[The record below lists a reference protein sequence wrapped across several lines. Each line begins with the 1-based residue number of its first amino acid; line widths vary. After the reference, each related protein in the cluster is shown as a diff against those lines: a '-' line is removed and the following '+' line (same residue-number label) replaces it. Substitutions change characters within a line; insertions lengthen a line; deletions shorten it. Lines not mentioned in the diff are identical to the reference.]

1 MDLSKKGELSM
12 KMKRLIS
19 VILAAVTS
27 TAMLAGCSGGTSSQ
41 QASAPDT
48 SEAPPAVTDTVI
60 DEIDTTLTPLE
71 FTAGIKV
78 GWNLGNTLDAN
89 GGTGLSTE
97 TSWGN
102 PKTTPELI
110 KAVKDA
116 GFNAVRIPTTWE
128 PHMDESGNIDL
139 EWMTRVKEVVDYAYD
154 LDMYV
159 ILNMHHEEWH
169 YPSNDNKEACAAK
182 LKTAW
187 TQIANEFIG
196 YDEHLIFEG
205 MNEPRWKNTEW
216 EWNGGNEEG
225 REVVNY
231 LNGVFVDAVRAT
243 GGNNEHR
250 FLMVCPYAANCS
262 ESALSALQLPDDDR
276 LIVSVH
282 AYIPYTFAL
291 AEHGT
296 HMWVADKSG
305 CVSDI
310 DTLAEVLDRLFIS
323 KGTAVIIGETGAMGR
338 YYVKKVE
345 TTAEG
350 TAEAETVTK
359 VNDEFRSAWA
369 EYYFGKFKEIG
380 VPCFWWDNGAF
391 LSGETFGLI
400 KRSTCEWRYPDVV
413 DGIMKG
419 AGVK

>member
-1 MDLSKKGELSM
+1 M
-12 KMKRLIS
+12 KFKRLSSLIM
-19 VILAAVTS
+19 AAVTG
-27 TAMLAGCSGGTSSQ
+27 TVMLAGCAGSTSSQ
-41 QASAPDT
+41 ESTDLPET
-48 SEAPPAVTDTVI
+48 SEAPSAVVETVN
-60 DEIDTTLTPLE
+60 DEIDTTLAPLE
-71 FTAGIKV
+71 FTANIKV

-110 KAVKDA
+110 KAIKDA
-116 GFNAVRIPTTWE
+116 GFNAVRVPTTWE

-139 EWMTRVKEVVDYAYD
+139 EWLARVKEVVNYAYD

-169 YPSNDNKEACAAK
+169 YPSYDNKESCETK
-182 LKTAW
+182 MRVAW

-196 YDEHLIFEG
+196 YDERLIFEG
-205 MNEPRWKNTEW
+205 MNEPRWKNTQW

-231 LNGVFVDAVRAT
+231 LNNVFVETVRAT

-250 FLMVCPYAANCS
+250 FLMVCPYAANSS
-262 ESALSALQLPDDDR
+262 ESALAALQLPEDDR

-282 AYIPYTFAL
+282 AYIPYSFAL
-291 AEHGT
+291 QDGGT
-296 HMWVADKSG
+296 YLWIESKAASIN
-305 CVSDI
+305 DI
-310 DTLAEVLDRLFIS
+310 NTLAEVLDRLFIS
-323 KGTAVIIGETGAMGR
+323 KGTAVIIGETGAMSR
-338 YYVKKVE
+338 YYTKTVE

-350 TAEAETVTK
+350 TAEAETITK
-359 VNDEFRSAWA
+359 VNDEYRSAWA
-369 EYYFGKFKEIG
+369 EYYFAKFKEIG